1 MSTVSLL
8 SLSFV
13 HGTCYHCT
21 DGNLCNLWQPREQWA
36 ETGKE
41 TPTETTSKETW
52 STIMKQFMNGRLL
65 LNVIFSWQCSTSEV
79 IQSIALL
86 CSECTFV
93 LANVASR
100 TWAKQQKSW
109 SERFS
114 LKFVEVPLADN
125 KSSNWKECCRNEFP
139 KQAANADHMPT
150 VQCGYLVTSLPLS
163 SQPVCTHSHRHV
175 LQPHPNNSLQK
186 DPGRLTPPPICPCT
200 PHSPLLH
207 PLPLTPSAA
216 DHCLLSLSFT
226 ALLVWGAGPNRY
238 IIVWSSLASPS
249 PANLAWPHSQTSK
262 APSVWP
268 NSQGVRERGTAQEG
282 EWKQGGEKGD
292 DGWERRK
299 GNWRENERHLK
310 GCSTDSPK
318 VSIKKFSPY
327 ETFLLLFF
335 LQTWC
340 LLIFFSLPPFI
351 FSFNFSIP
359 KSSNPTCFMCIK
371 LFSDYPVF
379 LIPWPASLLLHP
391 SLHHPPTFVIL
402 L

>member
-1 MSTVSLL
+1 MSFQNRLQMWTTCQHCSAATLWPPCPSAASLCAHTL
-8 SLSFV
+8 
-13 HGTCYHCT
+13 T
-21 DGNLCNLWQPREQWA
+21 DTYFNLI
-36 ETGKE
+36 
-41 TPTETTSKETW
+41 PTT
-52 STIMKQFMNGRLL
+52 
-65 LNVIFSWQCSTSEV
+65 
-79 IQSIALL
+79 A
-86 CSECTFV
+86 
-93 LANVASR
+93 
-100 TWAKQQKSW
+100 
-109 SERFS
+109 
-114 LKFVEVPLADN
+114 
-125 KSSNWKECCRNEFP
+125 
-139 KQAANADHMPT
+139 
-150 VQCGYLVTSLPLS
+150 
-163 SQPVCTHSHRHV
+163 HRKTLGDWH
-175 LQPHPNNSLQK
+175 
-186 DPGRLTPPPICPCT
+186 PPPSAPCT

-238 IIVWSSLASPS
+238 IIVWSSLAP
-249 PANLAWPHSQTSK
+249 PFPPNLAWPHSQTSK

-318 VSIKKFSPY
+318 VSIKHFSPH

-340 LLIFFSLPPFI
+340 LLIFFALFSFI
-351 FSFNFSIP
+351 FSFNFCFP

-371 LFSDYPVF
+371 LFSDYPVL
-379 LIPWPASLLLHP
+379 LIPWPASLRLHP
-391 SLHHPPTFVIL
+391 SLHHPPPTSVIL